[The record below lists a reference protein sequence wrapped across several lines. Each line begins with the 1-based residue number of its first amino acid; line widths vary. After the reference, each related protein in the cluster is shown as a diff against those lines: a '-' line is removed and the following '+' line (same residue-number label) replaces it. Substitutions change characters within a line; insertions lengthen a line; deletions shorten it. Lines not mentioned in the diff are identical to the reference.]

1 MHVFFCYTY
10 FHTFSCQF
18 LVIFTDLIVQED
30 GVVFR
35 EESGGNNERIG
46 QYRFLIINSK
56 PLNKKISRN
65 NVDNFVS
72 QYFQHFLHSYID
84 DKGKTITV
92 KYSAGINGFRY
103 SVIFVICV

>member
-1 MHVFFCYTY
+1 M
-10 FHTFSCQF
+10 
-18 LVIFTDLIVQED
+18 
-30 GVVFR
+30 FR

-46 QYRFLIINSK
+46 QYRFLNINNK

>member
-1 MHVFFCYTY
+1 MGFYCYTY
-10 FHTFSCQF
+10 FQLDTCQF

-46 QYRFLIINSK
+46 QYRFLIINNK

-103 SVIFVICV
+103 FVIFVCEIQ